1 MNEYSIN
8 FAGKDNS
15 VNKNS
20 IKNIE
25 CFKFFNNYSGPKIGL
40 NRFINMLY
48 NDNWTVTEEIINP
61 DYKTFKCYSSKYNA
75 FLFLSISTLPDYIK
89 ANNIEYYPA
98 MELLDKMAI
107 NAKKTNNKIIN
118 IQDYQNNNK
127 ANDNSII
134 PNVKNLIVYST
145 SKRVLS
151 KKAKIALATLAIT
164 VTAVITGV
172 AIANLSQ
179 QNNNNKSVNDNQTSY
194 SQDYNESPIPNVS
207 QDVYRQSIEVAQENS
222 HAR

>member
-1 MNEYSIN
+1 M
-8 FAGKDNS
+8 
-15 VNKNS
+15 
-20 IKNIE
+20 
-25 CFKFFNNYSGPKIGL
+25 
-40 NRFINMLY
+40 
-48 NDNWTVTEEIINP
+48 
-61 DYKTFKCYSSKYNA
+61 
-75 FLFLSISTLPDYIK
+75 FLSISTLLDYIK

-134 PNVKNLIVYST
+134 PNVKNLKVYST

-164 VTAVITGV
+164 VTAIITGV
-172 AIANLSQ
+172 AITNLSQ
-179 QNNNNKSVNDNQTSY
+179 QDNNKSVNNNQTSY